1 MGSSCGS
8 PGGEGGA
15 SPSDPQVIISTDVF
29 AYPPGSNL

>member
-1 MGSSCGS
+1 MGSV
-8 PGGEGGA
+8 GGKEGGA